1 MTPRDKEK
9 LDVLVGE
16 RGDPNQAAVRVTA
29 LRQLVDSV
37 PVDPTGVTA
46 TDIKALYAAINALR
60 IALR

>member
-16 RGDPNQAAVRVTA
+16 RGDPNQAAVRLGAVKA
-29 LRQLVDSV
+29 LVGAINIEPSGND
-37 PVDPTGVTA
+37 A
-46 TDIKALYAAINALR
+46 ADIKALFAAFNALR